1 MSKIIITALV
11 TTVIIGGTLYFLITK
26 EEETMAM
33 IYVQLIIKGRRT
45 YSSVP
50 NTIKPQVKKA
60 IITWITSIHDR
71 NKKIDTYSS
80 EIDNVKAAIQ
90 DLKEDNDAK
99 MRIIREEQ
107 CIITESMLAVL
118 DGINQIGGNGPVTEN
133 KEKLTAYLNSSAHHN
148 TF

>member
-1 MSKIIITALV
+1 MDQPITASLIFQILELIVALV
-11 TTVIIGGTLYFLITK
+11 AGGVAI
-26 EEETMAM
+26 
-33 IYVQLIIKGRRT
+33 
-45 YSSVP
+45 
-50 NTIKPQVKKA
+50 KA

>member
-50 NTIKPQVKKA
+50 NTIKPQVKQ
-60 IITWITSIHDR
+60 IL
-71 NKKIDTYSS
+71 IDCELEYL
-80 EIDNVKAAIQ
+80 ID
-90 DLKEDNDAK
+90 EDGEA
-99 MRIIREEQ
+99 
-107 CIITESMLAVL
+107 
-118 DGINQIGGNGPVTEN
+118 
-133 KEKLTAYLNSSAHHN
+133 
-148 TF
+148 